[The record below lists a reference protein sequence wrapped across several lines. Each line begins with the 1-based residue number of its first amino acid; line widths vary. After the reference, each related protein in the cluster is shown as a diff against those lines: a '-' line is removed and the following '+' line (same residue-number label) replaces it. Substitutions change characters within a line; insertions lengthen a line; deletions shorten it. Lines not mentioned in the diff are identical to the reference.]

1 VEGPR
6 SASSI
11 YEITISRPEDWD
23 EFSKRKLDV
32 VVDPFVFRIGQ
43 LFLQGKAVARD
54 RWEAIESDLG
64 ALVRFFD
71 LIVLHDQLPAFN
83 YYDTFDFPPD
93 GRDFAEYNDGL
104 REMVNAGGD
113 KTLVHVDVEHT
124 VYLQAKNAAL
134 DQLGRRIDEGP
145 LAAPDSAKEI
155 LAALDALRYEWKPKL
170 GTLEEKLPEERDQQ
184 LARFLLG
191 QLVFTGYAQQIGAP
205 HVLAPR
211 RSAFVASAALRDPL
225 PQERRANAI
234 YDELGRRIRDAGPG
248 WRINEQPWTPSFLPL
263 LLTRLDPYKEGP
275 DVLLRRA
282 KELRESKAVE
292 SYRKSRSKLADD
304 ALVSEKARTDLTKAA
319 DRVARELRADRRDL
333 EVNRSI
339 AVDILPKAL
348 GPAVGAAT
356 GFVLG
361 GPLGAVAGAAV
372 APVVQEALTQVNNL
386 VWGWVI
392 DRLPYRSARKLLSRS
407 VWAELELRQKLGP
420 DLSKVWQ
427 TGRS

>member
-1 VEGPR
+1 MEGLR

-11 YEITISRPEDWD
+11 YEVTISRPEDWD
-23 EFSKRKLDV
+23 KLSELGV

-43 LFLQGKAVARD
+43 LFLQGKGVARD

-64 ALVRFFD
+64 ALVKFFD

-83 YYDTFDFPPD
+83 YYDTFDFPD
-93 GRDFAEYNDGL
+93 GRDFVEYNDGL
-104 REMVNAGGD
+104 REMVNAEGD
-113 KTLVHVDVEHT
+113 ETLVHVDVVHA

-134 DQLGRRIDEGP
+134 DQLGRRIDDGP
-145 LAAPDSAKEI
+145 LAAPDSAREI
-155 LAALDALRYEWKPKL
+155 LAALDAVRYEWKPNL

-211 RSAFVASAALRDPL
+211 RSSFVASAALRDPL
-225 PQERRANAI
+225 PQERGENAI

-248 WRINEQPWTPSFLPL
+248 WRIKEQPWTPSFLPL
-263 LLTRLDPYKEGP
+263 LLTRLNPYKEGP

-282 KELRESKAVE
+282 KELRESKAVR
-292 SYRKSRSKLADD
+292 SYRESWSKLADD

-319 DRVARELRADRRDL
+319 DRVARELRADRKDL
-333 EVNRSI
+333 EVNRHI
-339 AVDILPKAL
+339 AVDILPKSL

-361 GPLGAVAGAAV
+361 GPLGAVGGAAV
-372 APVVQEALTQVNNL
+372 APVVQEALTKVNNL

-407 VWAELELRQKLGP
+407 VWAELELREKLGRE
-420 DLSKVWQ
+420 LSNVWE